1 MVSVGVMTIDG
12 GTTGVLEAVLSFRGH
27 ARWSKGQECV
37 WDVGCHLLPPE
48 NTEFSAGLRP
58 DVTKQN
64 HNFGKIQ
71 SFSSEWTHRS
81 GGL

>member
-1 MVSVGVMTIDG
+1 MAIDG
-12 GTTGVLEAVLSFRGH
+12 GWTGVLKAVLSFRGH
-27 ARWSKGQECV
+27 AQWSKGQECV

-64 HNFGKIQ
+64 HSFGQK
-71 SFSSEWTHRS
+71 SSEWTHRG